1 MKSSLDLSSFLEAI
15 SSLSHSVVSP
25 ISLHCFLIPPCS
37 SLGLRIQLC
46 LSFPFS
52 LAFCFVSPQLSVK
65 PPQTTTLPLAVLSY
79 LSFFQL
85 LHYFYYYI
93 YSMWQKKKKNP
104 KLFSEHFQ
112 SISIKWRKT
121 ATNYNNF
128 WSIPAWRKK
137 FFGYSSS
144 PIRIWHNDQ
153 HKLYP
158 HWHLK
163 LVTVLNLFHEASTLD
178 KTVF

>member
-25 ISLHCFLIPPCS
+25 MSVHCVLIPPCS

-93 YSMWQKKKKNP
+93 YSMWQKKKKIP
-104 KLFSEHFQ
+104 SFFQ
-112 SISIKWRKT
+112 NISNQYQLSGEKQLQIITTFDQYQHGGK
-121 ATNYNNF
+121 
-128 WSIPAWRKK
+128 
-137 FFGYSSS
+137 SSL
-144 PIRIWHNDQ
+144 D
-153 HKLYP
+153 
-158 HWHLK
+158 
-163 LVTVLNLFHEASTLD
+163 TVPPQ
-178 KTVF
+178 